1 MVSEQIKLFVPCL
14 LCRRASKRE
23 GKVQVYYG
31 RIGPDIQRTVW
42 LLNAPHGSA
51 LLNSLLQTPKSFTN
65 VRICDYILLAHKL
78 IRFKFSHHLFI
89 GSIWWQHNL
98 IRIDAMSSKAI
109 KMFVIDYDLIIDTI
123 FRTRLL
129 FNLF

>member
-51 LLNSLLQTPKSFTN
+51 LLNSLLQTRKSFTN

-78 IRFKFSHHLFI
+78 IQFKFSHHLFN

-98 IRIDAMSSKAI
+98 IRIDDYVI
-109 KMFVIDYDLIIDTI
+109 KSDQNVCHWL
-123 FRTRLL
+123 R
-129 FNLF
+129 FNYRHNFSHSTAL